1 MVCTCTQENL
11 LQGLSLVG
19 HIAGKNAQLPIL
31 ANVLIQAEGGQLKIS
46 TTNLEMAISVIVRGR
61 VDQPGEYTVPAKL
74 FQEYVSLLGE
84 GKVELSLTNDGLE
97 IKADGKVTNI
107 KGIAAT
113 EFPLIPKLAK
123 GSAYQLEAEP
133 LRQALQQV
141 AFAVSASDSRPELA
155 GVACYF
161 HSAGG
166 PGTLMLAATDSY
178 RLSERKLNL
187 VTGGNQA
194 EAKCIVP
201 ARAVQEIARILS
213 SYKDDVAMPEKI
225 DWAMAENQLAVSFGS
240 VELVSRLIEG
250 SFPDYKRIIPT
261 QFRTHCRVKRTELM
275 RAIRASSLF
284 SRQGIY
290 DVKLEMTTDG
300 SLTVSSSDTGTGAHR
315 ATLQAVV
322 EGESNKVTLNF
333 KYVNDGLAAMDTDQV
348 TLSVI
353 DSMNA
358 VVVRPEGRE
367 GFQYVVMPIR
377 Q

>member
-19 HIAGKNAQLPIL
+19 HIAGKNANLPIL
-31 ANVLIQAEGGQLKIS
+31 ANVLIQAEGGQLRIS

-113 EFPLIPKLAK
+113 EFPLIPKLTK
-123 GSAYQLEAEP
+123 GGAYQLEVEP

-141 AFAVSASDSRPELA
+141 GFSVSTSDSRPELA

-161 HSAGG
+161 HTAGG

-187 VTGGNQA
+187 VAGGNQA
-194 EAKCIVP
+194 ETKCIVP
-201 ARAVQEIARILS
+201 ARAVQEIVRILA

-225 DWAMAENQLAVSFGS
+225 DWTMAENQLAVSFGS

-290 DVKLEMTTDG
+290 DVKFEMATDG

>member
-123 GSAYQLEAEP
+123 GGAYQLEAEP

-187 VTGGNQA
+187 VTGGNQS

-290 DVKLEMTTDG
+290 DVKLEMATDG

>member
-19 HIAGKNAQLPIL
+19 HITGKNVNLPIL

-61 VDQPGEYTVPAKL
+61 VDEPGEYTVPAKL

-84 GKVELSLTNDGLE
+84 GKVELNLTADGLE

-113 EFPLIPKLAK
+113 EFPLIPKLTK
-123 GSAYQLEAEP
+123 SGAYQIEAEA
-133 LRQALQQV
+133 LRQGLQQV
-141 AFAVSASDSRPELA
+141 GFAVSASDSRPELS

-161 HSAGG
+161 HSIGG
-166 PGTLMLAATDSY
+166 KDSLMLAATDSY
-178 RLSERKLNL
+178 RLSERKLAL
-187 VTGGNQA
+187 VTGGNA
-194 EAKCIVP
+194 DAAKCIVP
-201 ARAVQEIARILS
+201 VRAVQEIARILA

-225 DWAMAENQLAVSFGS
+225 DWTMSENQLAVSFGS

-250 SFPDYKRIIPT
+250 SFPDYRRIIPT

-290 DVKLEMTTDG
+290 DVRLEMSTDG
-300 SLTVSSSDTGTGAHR
+300 SLLVSSSDTGTGTHK
-315 ATLQAVV
+315 ATLRAVV

-333 KYVNDGLAAMDTDQV
+333 KYVNDGLSAMDTDQV

-353 DSMNA
+353 DAMNA
-358 VVVRPEGRE
+358 VVIRPEGKE